1 MKTASSKSRET
12 RVQEEKE
19 PGLMSLARGFR
30 GDAAALLD
38 RILMLS
44 DYLFSRFFSRAF
56 SKGPIDF
63 RSFLL
68 PAPAVQ

>member
-1 MKTASSKSRET
+1 
-12 RVQEEKE
+12 
-19 PGLMSLARGFR
+19 MSLARGFR